1 MRPQAPVA
9 GPLLR
14 VVQRARQSAAATAR
28 MARRPRCHKR
38 EVIEMTQIKL
48 LVIMPMPDYEQADE
62 ASRDTTFTEQVNAI
76 LRFDDGWRLTMN
88 GAEYPSA
95 KAEGTKMAGDADEP
109 PVKQAIESLIHAA
122 AEPEPEA
129 GATDSDAEDRD
140 AEGIKAHTQ
149 AEVLQFEVPEGSSTV
164 QVRVEPEVVVEGGEQ
179 RIRVKVKDPSWVE
192 DTGSAKDKDTSPAK
206 DKDTSPAKDKDTS

>member
-1 MRPQAPVA
+1 
-9 GPLLR
+9 
-14 VVQRARQSAAATAR
+14 
-28 MARRPRCHKR
+28 MARRPRSHER

-48 LVIMPMPDYEQADE
+48 LVIMPMPDDEQADE

-95 KAEGTKMAGDADEP
+95 KAEGTKMADDAEEP
-109 PVKQAIESLIHAA
+109 PVKQAIESLVHAA

-129 GATDSDAEDRD
+129 GAAGNDGEDGD

-164 QVRVEPEVVVEGGEQ
+164 RVRVEPEVVVEGGEQ
-179 RIRVKVKDPSWVE
+179 HIRVKVKDPSWVKG
-192 DTGSAKDKDTSPAK
+192 TGPAKGKDTSPAK
-206 DKDTSPAKDKDTS
+206 DKDTSPAKDKDTSPAKGKDTSSAE